1 MGTFFLIAIPLTI
14 LLIVYYA
21 VTIWLDLGKMKNS
34 NNGSDEETVVV
45 PPVSDDHRIDALED
59 DDSLVSDDHNCVE
72 PEDNESDAPMADEPS
87 DTENDKRDA
96 SQDSD
101 PKFDDDIKPVNV
113 TESDDGFTVGDT
125 SYMPLLPTEPPAPK
139 PKSIMQRIKEAE
151 SSCRDARVG
160 FLDGMSESELSD
172 NLLKANLTK
181 VKKEI
186 VIRTEPVHD
195 RL

>member
-1 MGTFFLIAIPLTI
+1 MGTFILIAIPLTI
-14 LLIVYYA
+14 LLIMYYA
-21 VTIWLDLGKMKNS
+21 VTIWLDLGKMKNT

-45 PPVSDDHRIDALED
+45 PPVSDDHQ
-59 DDSLVSDDHNCVE
+59 
-72 PEDNESDAPMADEPS
+72 SDAPMADEPS

-101 PKFDDDIKPVNV
+101 PKFDDDIKPIHVSEN
-113 TESDDGFTVGDT
+113 DDGFSVGDT

>member
-1 MGTFFLIAIPLTI
+1 MGTFILIAIPLTI
-14 LLIVYYA
+14 LLIMYYA
-21 VTIWLDLGKMKNS
+21 VTIWLDLGKMKNT

-45 PPVSDDHRIDALED
+45 PPVSDDHHSDAPED
-59 DDSLVSDDHNCVE
+59 DD
-72 PEDNESDAPMADEPS
+72 SDAPMADEPS

-101 PKFDDDIKPVNV
+101 LKFDDDIKPVNV
-113 TESDDGFTVGDT
+113 TESDDGFTVGNT
-125 SYMPLLPTEPPAPK
+125 SYMPLPPAEPPAPK

>member
-1 MGTFFLIAIPLTI
+1 MGTFILIAIPLTI
-14 LLIVYYA
+14 LLIMYYA
-21 VTIWLDLGKMKNS
+21 VTIWLDLGKMKNT

-45 PPVSDDHRIDALED
+45 PPVSDDHHSDAPED
-59 DDSLVSDDHNCVE
+59 DD
-72 PEDNESDAPMADEPS
+72 SDAPMADEPS

-101 PKFDDDIKPVNV
+101 LKFDDDIKPVNV
-113 TESDDGFTVGDT
+113 TESDDGFTVGNT
-125 SYMPLLPTEPPAPK
+125 SYMPLPPAEPPAPK

-181 VKKEI
+181 AKKEI
-186 VIRTEPVHD
+186 VIRTAPAHD

>member
-1 MGTFFLIAIPLTI
+1 MGTFILIAIPLTI
-14 LLIVYYA
+14 LLIMYYA
-21 VTIWLDLGKMKNS
+21 VAIWLDLSKMKNS
-34 NNGSDEETVVV
+34 NNGSDEDTVVV
-45 PPVSDDHRIDALED
+45 PPVSDDYQ
-59 DDSLVSDDHNCVE
+59 
-72 PEDNESDAPMADEPS
+72 SDAPMADEPS
-87 DTENDKRDA
+87 DTENDKRNE
-96 SQDSD
+96 SQDST
-101 PKFDDDIKPVNV
+101 PKFDDDIMPVNV
-113 TESDDGFTVGDT
+113 TENDDGFTVGDT

-186 VIRTEPVHD
+186 VIRTAPVHD

>member
-1 MGTFFLIAIPLTI
+1 MGTFILIAIPLTV
-14 LLIVYYA
+14 LLIIYYA

-45 PPVSDDHRIDALED
+45 PPVSDDH
-59 DDSLVSDDHNCVE
+59 H
-72 PEDNESDAPMADEPS
+72 SDAPMADEPS

-101 PKFDDDIKPVNV
+101 PKFDDDIKPIHV

-125 SYMPLLPTEPPAPK
+125 SYMPLLPTEPPTPQQ
-139 PKSIMQRIKEAE
+139 KSIMQRIKEVE

-160 FLDGMSESELSD
+160 FLDGMGESELSD

-186 VIRTEPVHD
+186 VIRTEPAHD

>member
-1 MGTFFLIAIPLTI
+1 MGTFILIAIPLTI
-14 LLIVYYA
+14 LLIMYYA
-21 VTIWLDLGKMKNS
+21 VTIWLDLGKMKNT

-45 PPVSDDHRIDALED
+45 PPVSDDHHSDVPED
-59 DDSLVSDDHNCVE
+59 DDSY
-72 PEDNESDAPMADEPS
+72 APMADEPS
-87 DTENDKRDA
+87 DTENDKRNE

-113 TESDDGFTVGDT
+113 TESDDGFTVGNT
-125 SYMPLLPTEPPAPK
+125 SYMPLPPAEPPAPK

-151 SSCRDARVG
+151 TSCLDARVG

>member
-1 MGTFFLIAIPLTI
+1 MGTFFLIAIPLTA

-21 VTIWLDLGKMKNS
+21 VAIWLDLGKMKNS

-45 PPVSDDHRIDALED
+45 PPVSYDHCIDALED
-59 DDSLVSDDHNCVE
+59 
-72 PEDNESDAPMADEPS
+72 EDSDAPMADEPS

-125 SYMPLLPTEPPAPK
+125 SYMPLLPTEPPTPK

>member
-1 MGTFFLIAIPLTI
+1 MGTFILIAIPLTA

-21 VTIWLDLGKMKNS
+21 VTIWLDFGKMKNS

-45 PPVSDDHRIDALED
+45 PPVSDDHHSDAPED
-59 DDSLVSDDHNCVE
+59 DDS
-72 PEDNESDAPMADEPS
+72 DAPIADEPS

-101 PKFDDDIKPVNV
+101 LKFDDDIKPVNV
-113 TESDDGFTVGDT
+113 TESDDGFTVGNT
-125 SYMPLLPTEPPAPK
+125 SYMPLPPAEPPAPK

-160 FLDGMSESELSD
+160 FLDGMSESELSE
-172 NLLKANLTK
+172 NLMKANLTK

-186 VIRTEPVHD
+186 VIRTAPAHD

>member
-1 MGTFFLIAIPLTI
+1 MGTFILIAIPLTV
-14 LLIVYYA
+14 LLIIYYA

-45 PPVSDDHRIDALED
+45 PPVSDDHCIDALED
-59 DDSLVSDDHNCVE
+59 DD
-72 PEDNESDAPMADEPS
+72 SDAPMADEPS
-87 DTENDKRDA
+87 DTENDKRNE
-96 SQDSD
+96 SQDST

-113 TESDDGFTVGDT
+113 TESDDGFTVGNT
-125 SYMPLLPTEPPAPK
+125 SYMPLPPAEPPAPK

-186 VIRTEPVHD
+186 VIRTAPAHD

>member
-1 MGTFFLIAIPLTI
+1 MGTFILIAIPLTA

-21 VTIWLDLGKMKNS
+21 VAIWLDLGKMKNS

-45 PPVSDDHRIDALED
+45 PPVSYDHCIDALED
-59 DDSLVSDDHNCVE
+59 
-72 PEDNESDAPMADEPS
+72 EDSDAPMADEPS

-113 TESDDGFTVGDT
+113 TENDDGFTVGDT
-125 SYMPLLPTEPPAPK
+125 SYMQILPTEPPTPQ

>member
-1 MGTFFLIAIPLTI
+1 MGTFILIAIPLTV
-14 LLIVYYA
+14 LLIIYYA

-45 PPVSDDHRIDALED
+45 PPVSDDYQ
-59 DDSLVSDDHNCVE
+59 
-72 PEDNESDAPMADEPS
+72 SDAPMADEPS
-87 DTENDKRDA
+87 DAENDKREA
-96 SQDSD
+96 SQDSAL
-101 PKFDDDIKPVNV
+101 KFDDDIKPVNV
-113 TESDDGFTVGDT
+113 TENDDGFTVGDT

-139 PKSIMQRIKEAE
+139 PKSIMQRIKEVE
-151 SSCRDARVG
+151 SSCQDARVNL
-160 FLDGMSESELSD
+160 LDGMSESELSD

-186 VIRTEPVHD
+186 VIRTAPAHD

>member
-1 MGTFFLIAIPLTI
+1 MGTFILIAIPLTI
-14 LLIVYYA
+14 LLIMYYA
-21 VTIWLDLGKMKNS
+21 VIIWLDLGKMKNS

-45 PPVSDDHRIDALED
+45 PPVSDDYQ
-59 DDSLVSDDHNCVE
+59 
-72 PEDNESDAPMADEPS
+72 SDAPMADEPS

-125 SYMPLLPTEPPAPK
+125 SYMPLLPTEPLIKPK
-139 PKSIMQRIKEAE
+139 PKSIMQRIKEVE
-151 SSCRDARVG
+151 TSCRDARVG

-186 VIRTEPVHD
+186 VIRTAPAHD

>member
-1 MGTFFLIAIPLTI
+1 MGTFILIAIPLTV
-14 LLIVYYA
+14 LLIIYYA

-45 PPVSDDHRIDALED
+45 PPVSDDYHSDAPED
-59 DDSLVSDDHNCVE
+59 DDSDS
-72 PEDNESDAPMADEPS
+72 STADEPS
-87 DTENDKRDA
+87 DAENDKSKA
-96 SQDSD
+96 SQDSA

-113 TESDDGFTVGDT
+113 TENDDGFSVGDT
-125 SYMPLLPTEPPAPK
+125 SYMPLLPTEPLIKPK
-139 PKSIMQRIKEAE
+139 PKSIMQRIKEVE
-151 SSCRDARVG
+151 SSCLDARVNL
-160 FLDGMSESELSD
+160 LDGMSESELSD

-186 VIRTEPVHD
+186 VIRTAPAHD

>member
-1 MGTFFLIAIPLTI
+1 MGTFILIAFPLTI
-14 LLIVYYA
+14 LLIMYYA
-21 VTIWLDLGKMKNS
+21 VTIWLDLGKMKNT

-45 PPVSDDHRIDALED
+45 PPVSDDHHSDVPED

-72 PEDNESDAPMADEPS
+72 PEDDESYEPMAG
-87 DTENDKRDA
+87 DA
-96 SQDSD
+96 SDSLND
-101 PKFDDDIKPVNV
+101 NREASQYSDDDIKPVNV
-113 TESDDGFTVGDT
+113 TENDDGFTVGDT
-125 SYMPLLPTEPPAPK
+125 SYMQILPTEPPTPQ

>member
-14 LLIVYYA
+14 LLIMYYA
-21 VTIWLDLGKMKNS
+21 VTIWLDLGKMKNT
-34 NNGSDEETVVV
+34 NNGSDEEAVVV
-45 PPVSDDHRIDALED
+45 PPVSDDYQ
-59 DDSLVSDDHNCVE
+59 
-72 PEDNESDAPMADEPS
+72 SDAPMADEPS
-87 DTENDKRDA
+87 DTENDKRNE
-96 SQDSD
+96 SQDST
-101 PKFDDDIKPVNV
+101 PKFDDDIKPINV

-125 SYMPLLPTEPPAPK
+125 SYMPLLPTGPPTPQ

-186 VIRTEPVHD
+186 VIRTAPAHD

>member
-1 MGTFFLIAIPLTI
+1 MGTFILIAIPLTI
-14 LLIVYYA
+14 LLIMYYA

-45 PPVSDDHRIDALED
+45 PPVSDDYQ
-59 DDSLVSDDHNCVE
+59 
-72 PEDNESDAPMADEPS
+72 SDAPMADEPS

-125 SYMPLLPTEPPAPK
+125 SYMPLLPTRPPTPQ

-151 SSCRDARVG
+151 SSCRDAQVG

-186 VIRTEPVHD
+186 VIRTAPVHD

>member
-1 MGTFFLIAIPLTI
+1 MGTFILIAIPLTV
-14 LLIVYYA
+14 LLIIYYA

-45 PPVSDDHRIDALED
+45 PPVSDDH
-59 DDSLVSDDHNCVE
+59 H
-72 PEDNESDAPMADEPS
+72 SDAPMADEPS

-101 PKFDDDIKPVNV
+101 PKFDDDIKPIHV
-113 TESDDGFTVGDT
+113 TENDDGFSVGDT
-125 SYMPLLPTEPPAPK
+125 SYMPLLPTGPPTPQ
-139 PKSIMQRIKEAE
+139 PKSIMQRIKEVE
-151 SSCRDARVG
+151 SSCHDAQVG

-186 VIRTEPVHD
+186 VIRTAPVHD

>member
-1 MGTFFLIAIPLTI
+1 MGTFILIAIPLTV
-14 LLIVYYA
+14 LLIIYYA

-45 PPVSDDHRIDALED
+45 PPVSDDH
-59 DDSLVSDDHNCVE
+59 H
-72 PEDNESDAPMADEPS
+72 SDAPIADKPS
-87 DTENDKRDA
+87 DTENDKRNE

-101 PKFDDDIKPVNV
+101 PNFDDDIKPVNV

-125 SYMPLLPTEPPAPK
+125 SYMQILPTESPTPQ

>member
-1 MGTFFLIAIPLTI
+1 MGTFILIAIPLTI
-14 LLIVYYA
+14 LLIMYYA
-21 VTIWLDLGKMKNS
+21 VTIWLDLGKMKNT

-45 PPVSDDHRIDALED
+45 PPVSDDHCIDALED
-59 DDSLVSDDHNCVE
+59 DD
-72 PEDNESDAPMADEPS
+72 SDAPMADEPS
-87 DTENDKRDA
+87 DTENDKRNE

-113 TESDDGFTVGDT
+113 TESDDGFKVGDT
-125 SYMPLLPTEPPAPK
+125 SYMPLLPTGPPTPQ

-186 VIRTEPVHD
+186 VIRTAPVHD

>member
-1 MGTFFLIAIPLTI
+1 MGTFFLIAIPLTA

-21 VTIWLDLGKMKNS
+21 VTIWLDLGKMKNT

-45 PPVSDDHRIDALED
+45 PPVSDDYQ
-59 DDSLVSDDHNCVE
+59 
-72 PEDNESDAPMADEPS
+72 SDAPMADEPS
-87 DTENDKRDA
+87 DSENDKRDA

-101 PKFDDDIKPVNV
+101 PKFDDDIKPIHVSEN
-113 TESDDGFTVGDT
+113 DDGFSVGDT
-125 SYMPLLPTEPPAPK
+125 SYMPLLPTGPPTPQ

-151 SSCRDARVG
+151 SSCQDARVG

>member
-1 MGTFFLIAIPLTI
+1 MGTFILIAIPLTI
-14 LLIVYYA
+14 LLIMYYA

-45 PPVSDDHRIDALED
+45 PPVSDDYQ
-59 DDSLVSDDHNCVE
+59 
-72 PEDNESDAPMADEPS
+72 SDAPMADEPS

-125 SYMPLLPTEPPAPK
+125 SYMPLLPTEPPTPK

-160 FLDGMSESELSD
+160 FLDGMGESELSD

>member
-1 MGTFFLIAIPLTI
+1 MGTFILIAIPLTI
-14 LLIVYYA
+14 LLIMYYA

-45 PPVSDDHRIDALED
+45 PPVSDDH
-59 DDSLVSDDHNCVE
+59 H
-72 PEDNESDAPMADEPS
+72 SDAPMADEPS

-113 TESDDGFTVGDT
+113 TESDDGFTVGNT
-125 SYMPLLPTEPPAPK
+125 SYMPLPPAEPPAPK
-139 PKSIMQRIKEAE
+139 PKSIVQRIKEVE
-151 SSCRDARVG
+151 TSCLDARVG

>member
-1 MGTFFLIAIPLTI
+1 MGTFILIAIPLTI
-14 LLIVYYA
+14 LLIMYYA
-21 VTIWLDLGKMKNS
+21 VAIWLDLGKMKNS
-34 NNGSDEETVVV
+34 NNGSDEETIVVS
-45 PPVSDDHRIDALED
+45 PVSDDH
-59 DDSLVSDDHNCVE
+59 H
-72 PEDNESDAPMADEPS
+72 SDAPMADEPS

-101 PKFDDDIKPVNV
+101 PKFDDDIKPINV

-125 SYMPLLPTEPPAPK
+125 SYMPLLPTGPPTPQ
-139 PKSIMQRIKEAE
+139 PKSIMERIKEAE

>member
-1 MGTFFLIAIPLTI
+1 MGTFILIAIPLTI
-14 LLIVYYA
+14 LLIMYYA
-21 VTIWLDLGKMKNS
+21 VTIWLDLGKMKNT

-45 PPVSDDHRIDALED
+45 PPVSDDHHSDVPED

-72 PEDNESDAPMADEPS
+72 PEDDESYEPMAG
-87 DTENDKRDA
+87 DA
-96 SQDSD
+96 SDSLND
-101 PKFDDDIKPVNV
+101 NREASQYSDDDIKPVNV
-113 TESDDGFTVGDT
+113 TENDDGFTVGDT
-125 SYMPLLPTEPPAPK
+125 SYMPLLPTEPPTPQQ
-139 PKSIMQRIKEAE
+139 KSIMQRIKEAE

-160 FLDGMSESELSD
+160 FLDGMGESELSD

-186 VIRTEPVHD
+186 VIRTEPAHD

>member
-1 MGTFFLIAIPLTI
+1 MGTFILIAIPLTI
-14 LLIVYYA
+14 LLIMYYA

-45 PPVSDDHRIDALED
+45 PPVSDDHCIDALED
-59 DDSLVSDDHNCVE
+59 DD
-72 PEDNESDAPMADEPS
+72 SDAPMADEPS

-113 TESDDGFTVGDT
+113 TESDDGFTVGNT
-125 SYMPLLPTEPPAPK
+125 SYMPLPPAEPPAPK
-139 PKSIMQRIKEAE
+139 PKSIVQRIKEVE
-151 SSCRDARVG
+151 TSCLDARVG

>member
-1 MGTFFLIAIPLTI
+1 MGTFILIAIPLTV
-14 LLIVYYA
+14 LLIIYYA

-45 PPVSDDHRIDALED
+45 PPVSDDH
-59 DDSLVSDDHNCVE
+59 H
-72 PEDNESDAPMADEPS
+72 SDAPEDEPS

-96 SQDSD
+96 SQDYD
-101 PKFDDDIKPVNV
+101 PNFDDDIKPVNV

-125 SYMPLLPTEPPAPK
+125 SYMPLLPTEPPTPQL
-139 PKSIMQRIKEAE
+139 KSIMQRIKEAE

>member
-1 MGTFFLIAIPLTI
+1 MGTFILIAIPLTI
-14 LLIVYYA
+14 LLIMYYA
-21 VTIWLDLGKMKNS
+21 VAIWLDLGKMKNS

-45 PPVSDDHRIDALED
+45 PPVSDDHHS
-59 DDSLVSDDHNCVE
+59 DS
-72 PEDNESDAPMADEPS
+72 PEDEPS
-87 DTENDKRDA
+87 DTENDKRNE

>member
-1 MGTFFLIAIPLTI
+1 MGTFILIAIPLTI
-14 LLIVYYA
+14 LLIMYYA

-45 PPVSDDHRIDALED
+45 PPVSDDYQ
-59 DDSLVSDDHNCVE
+59 
-72 PEDNESDAPMADEPS
+72 SDAPMADEPS
-87 DTENDKRDA
+87 DTENDKRNE

-113 TESDDGFTVGDT
+113 TESDDGFTVGNT
-125 SYMPLLPTEPPAPK
+125 SYMPLPPAEPPAPK
-139 PKSIMQRIKEAE
+139 PKSIMQRIKEVE

-160 FLDGMSESELSD
+160 FLDGMSESELAD

>member
-1 MGTFFLIAIPLTI
+1 MGTFILIAIPLTA

-45 PPVSDDHRIDALED
+45 PPVSDDYQ
-59 DDSLVSDDHNCVE
+59 
-72 PEDNESDAPMADEPS
+72 SDAPMADEPS

-101 PKFDDDIKPVNV
+101 PKFDDDIKPIHV

-125 SYMPLLPTEPPAPK
+125 SYMPLLPTEPLIKPK
-139 PKSIMQRIKEAE
+139 TKSIMQRIKEAE
-151 SSCRDARVG
+151 SSCHDAQVG

-186 VIRTEPVHD
+186 VIRTAPAHD

>member
-1 MGTFFLIAIPLTI
+1 MGTFILIAIPLTV
-14 LLIVYYA
+14 LLIIYYA
-21 VTIWLDLGKMKNS
+21 VTIWLDLSKMKNS

-45 PPVSDDHRIDALED
+45 PPVSDDHHSDAPED
-59 DDSLVSDDHNCVE
+59 DDSSSDE
-72 PEDNESDAPMADEPS
+72 PTTDEPS
-87 DTENDKRDA
+87 DAENDKREA
-96 SQDSD
+96 SQDSA

-113 TESDDGFTVGDT
+113 TESDDGFTVGNT
-125 SYMPLLPTEPPAPK
+125 SYMPLPPAEPPAPK
-139 PKSIMQRIKEAE
+139 PKSIMQRIKEVE
-151 SSCRDARVG
+151 TSCRDARVG